1 MFELNCAPPG
11 TVHSYSSDCTE
22 AAGTRPMSAHAEPI
36 ENQENSYFRCPV
48 QVDHGRATIRAAR
61 RKIYAQVQ
69 ETSIDGFTVLV
80 SPKDASKL
88 KVGRP
93 WVLEYDGTRVEVHAQ
108 WFFNAPNGHVQMG
121 LRRLRDL
128 TRPAPIKTSLL
139 AQYGGKRC
147 EDPSF
152 SAAIFGG
159 FVLALF
165 SMMAMPGLG
174 DSLGTSDRI
183 QDTVQWIIKGID
195 QSIGHYL

>member
-1 MFELNCAPPG
+1 
-11 TVHSYSSDCTE
+11 
-22 AAGTRPMSAHAEPI
+22 MSASAETI
-36 ENQENSYFRCPV
+36 ENQEHGYFRCPI
-48 QVDHGRATIRAAR
+48 QADHGRATIRVGR
-61 RKIYAQVQ
+61 RKAYAQVQ

-80 SPKDASKL
+80 SPRDASKL
-88 KVGRP
+88 KVGRS

-108 WFFNAPNGHVQMG
+108 WFFNSPDGHVQMG

-128 TRPAPIKTSLL
+128 TRPEPIKISLL

-159 FVLALF
+159 FVLVLF
-165 SMMAMPGLG
+165 SIMAMPGLG
-174 DSLGTSDRI
+174 DSLGTSSRI

-195 QSIGHYL
+195 HSIGQYL